1 MEISSSSLDFRLSL
15 MDVNGLRPHEEV
27 IDQAVRSLA
36 NEMRV
41 EGQVRDPLIVDQDEL
56 VILDGMHRYSALKN
70 LKCRFAPCCL
80 VDYDSPLVKV
90 GAWYRLFNVSEAE
103 SFAERILSENNLAYS
118 KIESKDEIDPQAVL
132 LTKNRCEFLLTK
144 AMEPIER
151 ARTAVQL
158 EKLVTKANHRV
169 EYLSEMVA
177 IQRLRS
183 GDVNLVITVP
193 VFSKQQIRRFCQQA
207 VLLPHKT
214 TRHIIPSRPLHVNVP
229 LKMLIDPRLTQT
241 EADRMLGDLLAKR
254 QVDRKPPGSVVDG
267 RKYEE
272 ELLDFA
278 S

>member
-1 MEISSSSLDFRLSL
+1 MEVSSSRLDFRLSL
-15 MDVNGLRPHEEV
+15 MDVNGLRPHEEI

-36 NEMRV
+36 NEIRT
-41 EGQVRDPLIVDQDEL
+41 EGEVRDPLIVDQDEL
-56 VILDGMHRYSALKN
+56 VILDGMHRYSALKI
-70 LKCRFAPCCL
+70 LKCRYAPCCL
-80 VDYDSPLVKV
+80 VDYDSPQIKV

-103 SFAERILSENNLAYS
+103 SLAERILNESDLAYS
-118 KIESKDEIDPQAVL
+118 KIESKDEMDPRAVL
-132 LTKNRCEFLLTK
+132 LTNRCEFLLNK
-144 AMEPIER
+144 AMEPIEC

-158 EKLVTKANHRV
+158 EKLVAKANHRV
-169 EYLSEMVA
+169 EYLSEMAA

-183 GDVNLVITVP
+183 GGVNLVITVP
-193 VFSKQQIRRFCQQA
+193 VFSKQQIRRICQQQI
-207 VLLPHKT
+207 LLPHKT

-229 LKMLIDPRLTQT
+229 LKMLIDPRLSQAK
-241 EADRMLGDLLAKR
+241 ADRMLGDLLAKR

>member
-1 MEISSSSLDFRLSL
+1 MK
-15 MDVNGLRPHEEV
+15 V
-27 IDQAVRSLA
+27 
-36 NEMRV
+36 
-41 EGQVRDPLIVDQDEL
+41 QVRDPLIVDQDEL

-132 LTKNRCEFLLTK
+132 LTSNREFLLTK

-151 ARTAVQL
+151 ARTAIQL
-158 EKLVTKANHRV
+158 EKLVTRANHRV

-177 IQRLRS
+177 IQRDSS
-183 GDVNLVITVP
+183 GDVSLVITVP
-193 VFSKQQIRRFCQQA
+193 VFSKQQIRRFSQQA

-229 LKMLIDPRLTQT
+229 LKMLIDPKLTQT

-267 RKYEE
+267 RRYEE
-272 ELLDFA
+272 ELLDFSA
-278 S
+278 